1 MRSRKDIL
9 AFVASV
15 FMTLLLLMACAPT
28 SAHAETRYTVRVFG
42 GNRGSVNGTEEYYV
56 LPDTFAY
63 EDAVNLNDYIDASDG
78 YKGIAIT
85 DDKYYVKGYRKSG
98 EDWLTTSSFQIK
110 EDTDFVVAYGV
121 RGDQVSYTIS
131 FIEYGTGRAL
141 QNDEGQT
148 SVTFYG
154 NKGDKPVVPYE
165 YVPGYRPRYRNITG
179 TLGDE
184 GTNNWTLEYIAV
196 EVPVVSEVVT
206 ETTTTGTTT
215 GTTGTGTTGTGTT
228 GTGTTGTTE
237 ATPGTTATGEGTTTE
252 GQAQPTTTTET
263 TPEVVAAPP
272 TEEIIDVD
280 TPLAGPDGQTQGEGE
295 QKPDGSDK
303 KEQKKNAFSS
313 VAVKL
318 IIAIVALALALAAF
332 FALRR
337 PKTNDDDGKGSL
349 G

>member
-42 GNRGSVNGTEEYYV
+42 GNRGSVNSTEEYYV
-56 LPDTFAY
+56 LPKSFAY
-63 EDAVNLNDYIDASDG
+63 GEEVNLDDYVNID
-78 YKGIAIT
+78 IT
-85 DDKYYVKGYRKSG
+85 DDKYYFKGYRKSG
-98 EDWLTTSSFQIK
+98 EDWLARSSFTIT

-184 GTNNWTLEYIAV
+184 GTNNWTLEYIAI
-196 EVPVVSEVVT
+196 ETPTITEVVT

-215 GTTGTGTTGTGTT
+215 GTAAGTTTGT
-228 GTGTTGTTE
+228 TTGTTE
-237 ATPGTTATGEGTTTE
+237 ATPGATATGEGTTTGTE

-280 TPLAGPDGQTQGEGE
+280 TPLAGPDGQTQGQSDQNPEG
-295 QKPDGSDK
+295 SSK
-303 KEQKKNAFSS
+303 KDQKKDALSS
-313 VAVKL
+313 VGVKL
-318 IIAIVALALALAAF
+318 LIAVVAFALALATF
-332 FALRR
+332 FALKR
-337 PKTNDDDGKGSL
+337 PKVDDGDEKGPL

>member
-9 AFVASV
+9 TFIASV
-15 FMTLLLLMACAPT
+15 FVTLLLLMACAPT
-28 SAHAETRYTVRVFG
+28 NAHAETRYTVRVFG
-42 GNRGSVNGTEEYYV
+42 GNRGSVNGQEVYT
-56 LPDTFAY
+56 LDRDFAY
-63 EDAVNLNDYIDASDG
+63 GDEVNLDDYVTID
-78 YKGIAIT
+78 IT
-85 DDKYYVKGYRKSG
+85 DDKYYFKGYRKSG
-98 EDWLTTSSFQIK
+98 EDWLARSSFTIT

-141 QNDEGQT
+141 QNDEGKT

-228 GTGTTGTTE
+228 GTGTTATGTTE
-237 ATPGTTATGEGTTTE
+237 ATPGATATGEGTTTE

-337 PKTNDDDGKGSL
+337 PKTNDNDEKGSL

>member
-9 AFVASV
+9 AFMAAV
-15 FMTLLLLMACAPT
+15 FVTFLLLMACAPT
-28 SAHAETRYTVRVFG
+28 QAHAETRYTVRVFG

-56 LPDTFAY
+56 LPKSFAY
-63 EDAVNLNDYIDASDG
+63 GDEVNLDDYVTID
-78 YKGIAIT
+78 IT
-85 DDKYYVKGYRKSG
+85 DDKYYFKGYRKSG
-98 EDWLTTSSFQIK
+98 EDWLASSSFIIT

-196 EVPVVSEVVT
+196 ETPTITEVVT

-215 GTTGTGTTGTGTT
+215 GTTGTGTAAGT
-228 GTGTTGTTE
+228 TTGTTE
-237 ATPGTTATGEGTTTE
+237 ATPGATATGEGTTTE
-252 GQAQPTTTTET
+252 GQAQTTQPETTTTET

-280 TPLAGPDGQTQGEGE
+280 TPLAGPDGQPQGQGDQNPEG
-295 QKPDGSDK
+295 SSK
-303 KEQKKNAFSS
+303 KEQKKDALSS
-313 VAVKL
+313 VGVKL
-318 IIAIVALALALAAF
+318 LIAVVALALALATF
-332 FALRR
+332 FALKR
-337 PKTNDDDGKGSL
+337 PKVDDGDEKGPLS
-349 G
+349 